1 MDSCPVNFNHFPF
14 INDLERK
21 LKMNR
26 ALYMT
31 ACVLSGAALI
41 LAAPVAKAANIDV
54 AAAQTLFDDNE
65 CSKCHSIDKTKK
77 GPSLKKIALKYKGKG
92 DVDAKLIKHLT
103 SGEKVKLEDGS
114 QEDHKIIETKDEA
127 QIKNLIHWILSL

>member
-1 MDSCPVNFNHFPF
+1 
-14 INDLERK
+14 
-21 LKMNR
+21 MNR

>member
-1 MDSCPVNFNHFPF
+1 
-14 INDLERK
+14 
-21 LKMNR
+21 MNK
-26 ALYMT
+26 
-31 ACVLSGAALI
+31 VLTISASILFGAALI
-41 LAAPVAKAANIDV
+41 LATPLARAANIDV
-54 AAAQTLFDDNE
+54 DAAKSLFDDNE

-92 DVDAKLIKHLT
+92 DVDAKLMKHLT